1 MKSID
6 LKSLAYKKAE
16 EYVLNKIK
24 EMDYPHRHPFLDYP
38 DTPNSINLMFI
49 IILKLLLNNGE
60 KIIDDLLEK
69 CKAVEKGKYS
79 HVRFMEG
86 MDEVLVLYYI
96 LVDNYDKYEKIFY
109 EPSGIINNNKK
120 LEYSLI
126 NEKEKY
132 MVNFEVKTMLC
143 DPFIKEKNLPID
155 DGTVLF
161 KKLVN
166 SDEDIAKMFPEATEL
181 KNSVYYSAFKRNIR
195 KIIEKYNGK
204 KMLDCKMINIGFVCV
219 HFSTSMEEFYTYL
232 FHKEKGFFS
241 DIDWGNLDVLILF
254 VCDARN
260 DLRLDNM
267 YNMGYVNTILINDD
281 EFVQKHLHEMRLDNY
296 VSKGKKVLMDIYEAA
311 QKSYAL
317 FKVLNREGF
326 INIIPYEST
335 EEDIQSYVEYLKS
348 NEIRN

>member
-1 MKSID
+1 MKSMD
-6 LKSLAYKKAE
+6 LQILAYEKAE

-24 EMDYPHRHPFLDYP
+24 EMDYPQGHPFLDYP
-38 DTPNSINLMFI
+38 NTPNSINLMFI
-49 IILKLLLNNGE
+49 IIIRFLLRDGE
-60 KIIDDLLEK
+60 TIIVDLLKK
-69 CKAVEKGKYS
+69 CRAVEKGKYS

-86 MDEVLVLYYI
+86 MDEVLVLYYV
-96 LVDNYDKYEKIFY
+96 LVDNYDKYQEIFY
-109 EPSGIINNNKK
+109 EPNGIIDNEKK
-120 LEYSLI
+120 LEYSLV
-126 NEKEKY
+126 NEKEQY
-132 MVNFEVKTMLC
+132 IVNFEVKTMLC
-143 DPFIKEKNLPID
+143 DPLIKEKNLPID
-155 DGTVLF
+155 DGTVLL

-166 SDEDIAKMFPEATEL
+166 NDEDITEMFPEAIEL

-204 KMLDCKMINIGFVCV
+204 KMLDCRMINLGFVCV

-232 FHKEKGFFS
+232 FHKEKGIFT
-241 DIDWGNLDVLILF
+241 DVDWGNLDALVLF
-254 VCDARN
+254 VCDAKN

-296 VSKGKKVLMDIYEAA
+296 VSKGKKVLMDIYKDA

-326 INIIPYEST
+326 INIIPYEAT